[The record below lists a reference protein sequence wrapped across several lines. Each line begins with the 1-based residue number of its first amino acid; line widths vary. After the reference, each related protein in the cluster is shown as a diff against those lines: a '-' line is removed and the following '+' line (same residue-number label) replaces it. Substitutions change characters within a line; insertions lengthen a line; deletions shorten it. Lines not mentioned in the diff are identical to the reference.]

1 MGKCITAG
9 SAEVLVPRQVPSL
22 SLQVLIVHACLT
34 VVSLSA
40 VVSANLLIG
49 FSREDG
55 KFWIGEVRHTN
66 GKNSMVTIR
75 DVAKESGFSSTTVSI
90 VLNDAPLA
98 RYIPAVTKKRIE
110 RAAKKL
116 GYRPNQF
123 ARSLRSKRSHTVGV
137 MVFDMTDP
145 YCTLVL
151 RGIENTLYQASYL
164 PILTDVHNER
174 SRFER
179 YLEMLLDRRI
189 EGLVVL
195 ANWLF
200 LDINLLADLEKSSIP
215 TVIIGCELKGDA
227 MSSVIVD
234 NEVGGYLALEHLHS
248 LGHRKIAFIRGPK
261 TLADSAPRWRGV
273 RNSAKERGLELDSR
287 LIVDL
292 PESRDP
298 LSSFEAGQ
306 KLTEDLIKQKRPF
319 TAILAFDDMT
329 AFGATRALANSG
341 LRVPEHCSVIGFD
354 DVAASA
360 LCTPPLTTIR
370 QPMEA
375 MGAGAVGIVLEGIN
389 SVLEKREVAAHHRK
403 VAPELAVR
411 ESTRSLQ

>member
-1 MGKCITAG
+1 
-9 SAEVLVPRQVPSL
+9 
-22 SLQVLIVHACLT
+22 
-34 VVSLSA
+34 
-40 VVSANLLIG
+40 
-49 FSREDG
+49 
-55 KFWIGEVRHTN
+55 
-66 GKNSMVTIR
+66 MVTIR

-90 VLNDAPLA
+90 VLNNAPLS

-110 RAAKKL
+110 RAAQKL

-151 RGIENTLYQASYL
+151 RGIENTLYQSSYL

-189 EGLVVL
+189 EGLIVL

-200 LDINLLADLEKSSIP
+200 LDINLLGDLEKSSVP
-215 TVIIGCELKGDA
+215 TAMIGCELKTDSI
-227 MSSVIVD
+227 SSVIVD

-261 TLADSAPRWRGV
+261 ALTDSAPRWRGI
-273 RNSAKERGLELDSR
+273 RNCAKTCGLELDPR
-287 LIVDL
+287 LIVEL

-298 LSSFEAGQ
+298 ISSFEAGQ

-319 TAILAFDDMT
+319 TALLAFDDMT
-329 AFGATRALANSG
+329 AFGAIRALNRAG
-341 LRVPEHCSVIGFD
+341 LRVPEQCSVIGFD
-354 DVAASA
+354 DVAPAA
-360 LCTPPLTTIR
+360 LYSPSLTTVR

-375 MGAGAVGIVLEGIN
+375 MGASVVGIVLDGIN
-389 SVLEKREVAAHHRK
+389 GVLEKREVAATHRK
-403 VAPELAVR
+403 VAPELVMR
-411 ESTRSLQ
+411 ESTRSLL

>member
-1 MGKCITAG
+1 MPMRF
-9 SAEVLVPRQVPSL
+9 L
-22 SLQVLIVHACLT
+22 CLT
-34 VVSLSA
+34 LGALSA
-40 VVSANLLIG
+40 VVSASLVAK
-49 FSREDG
+49 FKREARQFG
-55 KFWIGEVRHTN
+55 IPVVRRSQGN
-66 GKNSMVTIR
+66 ASMVTIR

-98 RYIPAVTKKRIE
+98 RYIPPVTKKRIE
-110 RAAKKL
+110 RAAQKL

-200 LDINLLADLEKSSIP
+200 LDINLLADVEKSSIP
-215 TVIIGCELKGDA
+215 TAIIGCELKGES

-234 NEVGGYLALEHLHS
+234 NEIGGYAALEHLHS

-261 TLADSAPRWRGV
+261 ALSDSSPRWRGI
-273 RNSAKERGLELDSR
+273 RNCAKACGVELDPR

-298 LSSFEAGQ
+298 LSSFEAGF
-306 KLTEDLIKQKRPF
+306 KLTEDFIKQKRPF
-319 TAILAFDDMT
+319 TAVLAFDDMT
-329 AFGATRALANSG
+329 AFGAIRALAKAG
-341 LRVPEHCSVIGFD
+341 LRVPEHCSVVGFD
-354 DVAASA
+354 DVAPSA
-360 LCTPPLTTIR
+360 LYTPPLTTVR

-375 MGAGAVGIVLEGIN
+375 MGASAVGVVLDGIN
-389 SVLEKREVAAHHRK
+389 AVLEKREVAATHRR
-403 VAPELAVR
+403 VAPELVVR
-411 ESTRSLQ
+411 ESTRSLL

>member
-1 MGKCITAG
+1 MRSTDEKLDLKSST
-9 SAEVLVPRQVPSL
+9 
-22 SLQVLIVHACLT
+22 
-34 VVSLSA
+34 
-40 VVSANLLIG
+40 
-49 FSREDG
+49 
-55 KFWIGEVRHTN
+55 
-66 GKNSMVTIR
+66 VTIR
-75 DVAKESGFSSTTVSI
+75 DVAKQSGFSSTTVSI
-90 VLNDAPLA
+90 VLNNAPLA

-110 RAAKKL
+110 RAATKL
-116 GYRPNQF
+116 GYRPNLF

-137 MVFDMTDP
+137 KVFDMTDP

-151 RGIENTLYQASYL
+151 RGIENTLYQSSYL

-179 YLEMLLDRRI
+179 YLEMLLDRKVEALI
-189 EGLVVL
+189 VL

-200 LDINLLADLEKSSIP
+200 VDIDVLADLEKSSIP
-215 TVIIGCELKGDA
+215 TAMIGRELRTDSV
-227 MSSVIVD
+227 SSVMVD
-234 NEVGGYLALEHLHS
+234 NEVGAYAALEHLHS

-329 AFGATRALANSG
+329 AFGATRALSKGG

-360 LCTPPLTTIR
+360 LYTPPLSTVR

-375 MGAGAVGIVLEGIN
+375 MGAGGVDIVLDGIK
-389 SVLEKREVAAHHRK
+389 SVLEKREVGAEHRK
-403 VAPELAVR
+403 VAPELVVR
-411 ESTRSLQ
+411 ESTRSLL

>member
-1 MGKCITAG
+1 MIAVLDTGITLCC
-9 SAEVLVPRQVPSL
+9 SVRQCSLEIQAAANTESETGILGHRDSL
-22 SLQVLIVHACLT
+22 SQRKAPV
-34 VVSLSA
+34 
-40 VVSANLLIG
+40 
-49 FSREDG
+49 
-55 KFWIGEVRHTN
+55 
-66 GKNSMVTIR
+66 MVTIR

-90 VLNDAPLA
+90 VLNNAPLA
-98 RYIPAVTKKRIE
+98 RYIPAATKKRIE
-110 RAAKKL
+110 RAAQKL

-151 RGIENTLYQASYL
+151 RGIENTLYQSSYL

-189 EGLVVL
+189 EALIVL

-215 TVIIGCELKGDA
+215 TAMIGCELKTDSI
-227 MSSVIVD
+227 SSIIVD
-234 NEVGGYLALEHLHS
+234 NEVGGQIALEHLHS

-261 TLADSAPRWRGV
+261 ALTDSSPRWRGI
-273 RNSAKERGLELDSR
+273 RNCAKQCNLELDPR
-287 LIVDL
+287 LVMDL

-298 LSSFEAGQ
+298 ISSFESGY
-306 KLTEDLIKQKRPF
+306 KLTEDLIRQKRPF
-319 TAILAFDDMT
+319 TALLAFDDMS
-329 AFGATRALANSG
+329 AFGAIRALSKAG
-341 LRVPEHCSVIGFD
+341 IRVPEHCSVIGFD
-354 DVAASA
+354 DVAMSA
-360 LCTPPLTTIR
+360 IYSPSLTTVR

-375 MGAGAVGIVLEGIN
+375 MGASAVGIVVDGIN
-389 SVLEKREVAAHHRK
+389 AVLEKREIGAAHRK
-403 VAPELAVR
+403 VAPELVVR
-411 ESTRSLQ
+411 ESTRSLL